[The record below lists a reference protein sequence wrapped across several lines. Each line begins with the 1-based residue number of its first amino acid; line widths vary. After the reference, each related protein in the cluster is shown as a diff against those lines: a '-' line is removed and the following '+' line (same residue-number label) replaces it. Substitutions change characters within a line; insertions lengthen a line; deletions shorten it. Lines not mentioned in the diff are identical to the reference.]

1 MTPARRSGPRTA
13 AVASVL
19 LLVLGACAQ
28 APGSGSPAV
37 APSQTA
43 QPAATPGPAIA
54 SAHFDIPP
62 PPGPV
67 KPYRGTMS
75 EDVLVVNG
83 YASMLVRMKNIGQDP
98 VTFLNT
104 LYDYEPH
111 DLYTPSVQI
120 EWQDGSPAIG
130 TRFGRFF
137 PSPAVVQPGQEAI
150 YLLAGQKVSGSGQI
164 GSVVSHIKFCP
175 TRGMDDVPAD
185 VLKVAGLTWSTADG
199 VTTVK
204 GTLQETAGNSRATA
218 PTIGVAFFDA
228 TGAFVGGVVATDV
241 GGRLAPN
248 ERRAFEISGPGVI
261 ADRIAS
267 ATGWAWVS

>member
-1 MTPARRSGPRTA
+1 VTLARRAGPRTA
-13 AVASVL
+13 VVALVL
-19 LLVLGACAQ
+19 LLVLGACTQ
-28 APGSGSPAV
+28 APGSGSPTV
-37 APSQTA
+37 VPSPSA
-43 QPAATPGPAIA
+43 QPTATPGQSVV

-67 KPYRGTMS
+67 QPYRGTMT

-111 DLYTPSVQI
+111 DLYTPMVQI
-120 EWQDGSPAIG
+120 EWQSGSPAIG

-185 VLKVAGLTWSTADG
+185 VLQVAGLAWTTANG
-199 VTTVK
+199 VTTVQ

-228 TGAFVGGVVATDV
+228 SGAFVGGVVATDV
-241 GGRLAPN
+241 GGRLAPDQ
-248 ERRAFEISGPGVI
+248 RRAFEISGPGVI
-261 ADRIAS
+261 ADRIAT
-267 ATGWAWVS
+267 AVGWAWVS

>member
-1 MTPARRSGPRTA
+1 MT
-13 AVASVL
+13 
-19 LLVLGACAQ
+19 
-28 APGSGSPAV
+28 
-37 APSQTA
+37 
-43 QPAATPGPAIA
+43 
-54 SAHFDIPP
+54 
-62 PPGPV
+62 
-67 KPYRGTMS
+67 

-83 YASMLVRMKNIGQDP
+83 YASMLVRMKNVGQDP

-120 EWQDGSPAIG
+120 EWQNGAPAIG

-185 VLKVAGLTWSTADG
+185 VLQVGGLTWSTTNG
-199 VTTVK
+199 ITTVQ
-204 GTLQETAGNSRATA
+204 GTLKETAGNSRATA

-228 TGAFVGGVVATDV
+228 SGAFVGGVVATDV
-241 GGRLAPN
+241 GGRIAPDAQ
-248 ERRAFEISGPGVI
+248 RAFEISGPGVI
-261 ADRIAS
+261 ADRIAT
-267 ATGWAWVS
+267 ATAWAWVS